1 MPWQRVVHVRAIPAP
16 PDVDIAT
23 DEVGQFTHTLR
34 GKNDA
39 AEKENAVNPADR
51 RVLLKPS
58 LVWGVSDGEVTP
70 RQHGLKM
77 LKAPSASPSPA
88 TCGKGAHQERSQ
100 QSQVTFQPMR
110 IFAQTNQP
118 NRPPAHSVRSPSHV
132 FDLIRVSAAAV
143 Y

>member
-1 MPWQRVVHVRAIPAP
+1 VPWQRVVHVRAIPAP

-70 RQHGLKM
+70 RQHGPKTQ
-77 LKAPSASPSPA
+77 APSASPSPA

-110 IFAQTNQP
+110 IFAQTNKP
-118 NRPPAHSVRSPSHV
+118 NRPPAHPSALLRMLSTLPAYLPLRCT
-132 FDLIRVSAAAV
+132 D
-143 Y
+143 